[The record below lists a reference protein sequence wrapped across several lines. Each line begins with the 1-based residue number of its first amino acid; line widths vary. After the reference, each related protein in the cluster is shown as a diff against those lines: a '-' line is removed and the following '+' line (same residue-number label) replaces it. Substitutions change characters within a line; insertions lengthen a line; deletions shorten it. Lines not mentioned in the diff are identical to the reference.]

1 MRGIRKFIKSISGHK
16 NFDPN
21 YYSSE
26 VSTMTNLVYSLFNFD
41 FIFERQKKNGYGANK
56 YRFFWGKIRGVV
68 SYTLY
73 ITTDVASSKTARR
86 LTMIPLCPKTES
98 ENNLDGL
105 WKSWNWK
112 VLNNQQTDNKQSSL
126 TGFQV

>member
-26 VSTMTNLVYSLFNFD
+26 VLTMTNLVYSLFNFD

-56 YRFFWGKIRGVV
+56 YRFFEEKLGVSFRIHFTLLLTITAAIIPPIKPFEDLKLIQYDNIKTHIRLK
-68 SYTLY
+68 Y
-73 ITTDVASSKTARR
+73 
-86 LTMIPLCPKTES
+86 
-98 ENNLDGL
+98 
-105 WKSWNWK
+105 
-112 VLNNQQTDNKQSSL
+112 
-126 TGFQV
+126 F

>member
-1 MRGIRKFIKSISGHK
+1 MRERNDYKGVPDMREIRKFIKSISGHK

-26 VSTMTNLVYSLFNFD
+26 VLTMTNLVYSLFNFD

-73 ITTDVASSKTARR
+73 ITTKVYGPWMTYKQKSQALYRVR
-86 LTMIPLCPKTES
+86 LNTKIS
-98 ENNLDGL
+98 
-105 WKSWNWK
+105 
-112 VLNNQQTDNKQSSL
+112 
-126 TGFQV
+126 